1 MQQTLR
7 MIFRNTEDRLTTIS
21 IPDPDTE
28 ITALDVETVMGSVVS
43 TNAFSTTGGDI
54 VSKVRAEIVSRDV
67 DVIGEF

>member
-28 ITALDVETVMGSVVS
+28 ITEQDVETVMDSVVS

>member
-7 MIFRNTEDRLTTIS
+7 LIFRNVEDRLTTIS
-21 IPDPDTE
+21 LPDPDTE
-28 ITALDVETVMGSVVS
+28 LTEPAVEAVMDTIVNA
-43 TNAFSTTGGDI
+43 NAFHTTGGDI